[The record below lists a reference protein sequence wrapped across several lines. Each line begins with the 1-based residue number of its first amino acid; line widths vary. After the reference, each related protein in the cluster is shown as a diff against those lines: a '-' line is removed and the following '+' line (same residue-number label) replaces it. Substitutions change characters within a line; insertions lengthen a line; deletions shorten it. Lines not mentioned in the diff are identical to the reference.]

1 MAWTAKQI
9 KDLNR
14 MNKAAQNVSLG
25 TTLADLGAFDVSDI
39 SGEVDAIQAIIPAAA
54 GTAEASKILQLGADK
69 NIDVVAV
76 ADLKLGVGAG
86 TSVTATADEINV
98 LDNVAA
104 GTVAASSAV
113 VVDASKNISRF
124 ETIGTDA
131 LDMSSGT
138 PVSHPINMEGLTLA
152 NNTNAI
158 RGASVNPTR
167 TSGWTSF
174 SGTVGATPAQVYTDY
189 RELHTTG
196 VAEVLGF
203 GLFPYMDATAS
214 CASMFAGQDIAYV
227 SAGATVLSAA
237 GAPAT
242 GIFARWMKTVLDGE
256 TFTSGGVAAAFFAS
270 VQANVTDV
278 QAEDTSIGNFE
289 VASGGIQNVFK
300 LQCTAAKGATYLFNF
315 TDDNGEPV
323 SASNGTDLADISAT
337 ANAGW
342 IKIRVGSGDKYIAL
356 YDKKAA

>member
-1 MAWTAKQI
+1 MAWTSKQI
-9 KDLNR
+9 NDLNR
-14 MNKAAQNVSLG
+14 MNRAAQNVSLG
-25 TTLADLGAFDVSDI
+25 TTLSDLGAFDVSTI
-39 SGEVDAIQAIIPAAA
+39 SGEVDAIQAIVPVTA
-54 GTAEASKILQLGADK
+54 GTVEASK
-69 NIDVVAV
+69 
-76 ADLKLGVGAG
+76 
-86 TSVTATADEINV
+86 S
-98 LDNVAA
+98 
-104 GTVAASSAV
+104 V

-152 NNTNAI
+152 ANTNAI

-214 CASMFAGQDIAYV
+214 AASMFAGQDISFV
-227 SAGATVLSAA
+227 SAGATVLTAA
-237 GAPAT
+237 GAPGT
-242 GIFARWMKTVLDGE
+242 GIFARWMKVTLDGE
-256 TFTSGGVAAAFFAS
+256 TFNSGGVAAAFFAS

-278 QAEDTSIGNFE
+278 QAQDTSIGNFE
-289 VASGGIQNVFK
+289 IASGGIQNVFK
-300 LQCTAAKGATYLFNF
+300 LGCTAAKGATYLFNF

-323 SASNGTDLADISAT
+323 SASNGTDLADIHLT

-342 IKIRVGSGDKYIAL
+342 IKLKVGSVDKYIAL
-356 YDKKAA
+356 YDKKAS